1 MDLEA
6 PKSFSNF
13 KLNYIP
19 VHIIGLSGV
28 ILHVLLLV
36 AFIKDPLKC
45 FRNSATYLVANLAV
59 SDLIISLCGPYFIWF
74 RHWILHII
82 MGLTYGVTLV
92 AIVSIA
98 VDRYVMVIYP
108 FKHHYLMSGKK
119 VLIWITSIWTLSSF
133 HAVVEV
139 VLFSF
144 NVYNFFVNV
153 FLAVTI
159 ILVTGVLYVL
169 MSIALR
175 RQTRNLVLD
184 DASAGSNR
192 SQVTR
197 FLKETICE
205 DNTIGSVYCID
216 RYCAILGGFLYTNI
230 LIHFLMALCFFT
242 FASNPLI
249 YFLRLPKYRKS
260 FFLLYCRRHSN

>member
-1 MDLEA
+1 MDLEV
-6 PKSFSNF
+6 PKSLSKFEL
-13 KLNYIP
+13 KYIP
-19 VHIIGLSGV
+19 VHVIGLSGV
-28 ILHVLLLV
+28 ILHVLLLI

-74 RHWILHII
+74 THWTSHII
-82 MGLTYGVTLV
+82 MSISYGVSLV

-119 VLIWITSIWTLSSF
+119 IIIWITSIWILTSF
-133 HAVVEV
+133 SAAVEV
-139 VLFSF
+139 LLFPF
-144 NVYNFFVNV
+144 NVYNFFVSL
-153 FLAVTI
+153 FLAITF

-184 DASAGSNR
+184 DASCSNR
-192 SQVTR
+192 SQATR
-197 FLKETICE
+197 LLKEKQFVRTILLVACIAF
-205 DNTIGSVYCID
+205 IGIVPY
-216 RYCAILGGFLYTNI
+216 LV
-230 LIHFLMALCFFT
+230 ALFIVMKKGML
-242 FASNPLI
+242 ADE
-249 YFLRLPKYRKS
+249 K
-260 FFLLYCRRHSN
+260 H